1 MPLLR
6 VGRALTGRSLGTLK
20 GKIVFKYGPI
30 PASFFVFFRP
40 FHITIQL
47 QMEKD
52 VVLGIQTRGR
62 KMVGANG
69 SIELWR
75 PSKAKYFY
83 RCELSGLMISS
94 K

>member
-1 MPLLR
+1 
-6 VGRALTGRSLGTLK
+6 
-20 GKIVFKYGPI
+20 
-30 PASFFVFFRP
+30 
-40 FHITIQL
+40 
-47 QMEKD
+47 MEKD
-52 VVLGIQTRGR
+52 VVLGIRTRGR